1 MFSLTTRGAA
11 VLPPSDKHLRY
22 IGSHDGFA
30 TSARHF
36 EGKSTALRLSPG
48 EAIVESLKQKILNEG
63 VVLSEQVLKVD
74 AFLNH
79 QIDPALMQQIGHEFA
94 RRFAGQGITKI
105 VTIEASG
112 IAPAIMAGLELGVP
126 VIFARKYQSLTL
138 KDDLYI
144 SKVYSFTKQTESTL
158 AISAKHLS
166 ASDHVLL
173 VDDFLANGHA
183 AKALI
188 DLIGQAGAT
197 ITGIGVVIEKSF
209 QNGRAELDAQGYRV
223 ESLARIRSLEN
234 GQVSFLD

>member
-1 MFSLTTRGAA
+1 M
-11 VLPPSDKHLRY
+11 
-22 IGSHDGFA
+22 
-30 TSARHF
+30 
-36 EGKSTALRLSPG
+36 
-48 EAIVESLKQKILNEG
+48 ESLKQKIVSDG

-94 RRFAGQGITKI
+94 ERFKDQGVTKI

-112 IAPAIMAGLELGVP
+112 IAPAVMAGLELGVP

-138 KDDLYI
+138 KDNLYT
-144 SKVYSFTKQTESTL
+144 SKVFSFTKQTESTL

-166 ASDHVLL
+166 ANDHVLL

-188 DLIGQAGAT
+188 DLIGQAGAS
-197 ITGIGVVIEKSF
+197 IAGIGVVIEKSF
-209 QNGRAELDAQGYRV
+209 QNGRAELDAQGYRI
-223 ESLARIRSLEN
+223 ESLARIKSLAD
-234 GQVSFLD
+234 GQVSFLE

>member
-1 MFSLTTRGAA
+1 M
-11 VLPPSDKHLRY
+11 
-22 IGSHDGFA
+22 
-30 TSARHF
+30 
-36 EGKSTALRLSPG
+36 
-48 EAIVESLKQKILNEG
+48 ESLKQKILNEG

-79 QIDPALMQQIGHEFA
+79 QIDPLLMQQIGHEFA
-94 RRFAGQGITKI
+94 QRFAGQGITKI

-112 IAPAIMAGLELGVP
+112 IAPAVMAGLELGVP

-138 KDDLYI
+138 KDNLYI

-158 AISAKHLS
+158 AISAKHLT
-166 ASDHVLL
+166 AKDHVLL

-188 DLIGQAGAT
+188 DLIGQAGAS
-197 ITGIGVVIEKSF
+197 IAGIGVVIEKSF
-209 QNGRAELDAQGYRV
+209 QNGRNELDAQGYRV
-223 ESLARIRSLEN
+223 ESLARIRSLQD